1 MSNVVWCSVDSR
13 KLPPALI
20 DADRQFDV
28 IFHNYGDEP
37 FEAKAINIDGAN
49 EPKTNCRPKTGV
61 YLIDAPHEE
70 KLLVAARF
78 MPTYLKNYEQFAFL
92 DDDLTI
98 DVETLNRLFMVGEAL
113 RLPLYQPAL
122 TRKSFCSHLFLQQ
135 IPDAV
140 IRKVSFVEIM
150 APFFS
155 RDALRACLPTF
166 DYNLSGWGLDCY
178 LWPKKVAG
186 ECYVIDALPIAH
198 TNPSSRRDRIQ
209 RNGKTPAQECQE
221 IANALANLT

>member
-1 MSNVVWCSVDSR
+1 MSNVVWCSVDSQR
-13 KLPPALI
+13 IPPALVS
-20 DADRQFDV
+20 ADRNFDV
-28 IFHNYGDEP
+28 IFHNYGDTP
-37 FEAKAINIDGAN
+37 FDGKAINIVG
-49 EPKTNCRPKTGV
+49 KHGVKSILCPKTGV

-78 MPTYLKNYEQFAFL
+78 MQSYLKSYEQFAFL
-92 DDDLTI
+92 DDDLTV
-98 DVETLNRLFMVGEAL
+98 DVDTLNRLFMVGEAL

-122 TRKSFCSHLFLQQ
+122 TRKSFCDHLQLKQ

-140 IRKVSFVEIM
+140 IRKVPFVEIM

-178 LWPKKVAG
+178 LWPKKVGG
-186 ECYVIDALPIAH
+186 ECYVVDALPIEH
-198 TNPSSRRDRIQ
+198 NNPPSRRDRIQ
-209 RNGKTPAQECQE
+209 RNGKTPLQECRE